1 MSVIVIGGE
10 KGGVGKSTLAIN
22 TAAYLAGSLSVILV
36 DTDSQ
41 RTAVRWDELRTQYS
55 REKHFTIV
63 EKTVAPAPTIVQL
76 AAKYDVVV
84 VDVGARDYA
93 RLNDLSRIADLWI
106 APTRVGQGDLES
118 TLDLAE
124 SFNEAH
130 AKHKAQHIPLCMLV
144 NCVPGAWNS
153 TEGDDAVRS
162 LSDAIPTGVVL
173 KNIIRERRVWRDAH
187 RLGAT
192 IFEMPAKQS
201 EKAVDEFTAVMK
213 EALGVMKIGK
223 PA

>member
-22 TAAYLAGSLSVILV
+22 VAAYLASKFSVILV
-36 DTDSQ
+36 DTDTQ
-41 RTAVRWDELRTQYS
+41 RTAVKWDQLRTQFE
-55 REKHFTIV
+55 RPNNFTVV
-63 EKTVAPAPTIVQL
+63 EKTVDPAPTIVQL
-76 AAKYDVVV
+76 ASKYDVVI

-93 RLNDLSRIADLWI
+93 RLSDLSRIADLWI

-124 SFNEAH
+124 AFNQIH
-130 AKHKAQHIPLCMLV
+130 AKHKAKQIPLCMLV

-153 TEGDDAVRS
+153 SEGEDAVKV
-162 LSDAIPTGVVL
+162 LADAVPTGTVL
-173 KNIIRERRVWRDAH
+173 KSIIRERRVWRDAH

-192 IFEMPAKQS
+192 IFEMPVKQS
-201 EKAVDEFTAVMK
+201 AKAQDEFAAVMK
-213 EALGVMKIGK
+213 EALAVMKKGR
-223 PA
+223 AS